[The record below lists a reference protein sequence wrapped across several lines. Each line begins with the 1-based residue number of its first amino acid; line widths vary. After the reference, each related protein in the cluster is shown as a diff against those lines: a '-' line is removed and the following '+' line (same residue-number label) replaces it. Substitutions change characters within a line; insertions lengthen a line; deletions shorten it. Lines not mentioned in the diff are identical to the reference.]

1 MGVDLNDKADFRR
14 VANGVATGRKIGEAA
29 LQHFTRFTLELG
41 GQNPMIVLSGVDV
54 SSHVERK

>member
-1 MGVDLNDKADFRR
+1 MTRRIFRR

-41 GQNPMIVLSGVDV
+41 GKNPMIVLSGVDI
-54 SSHVERK
+54 SSLVDRK